1 MVSLV
6 QKDKALEA
14 IRTHGT
20 MKAGAAAA
28 GVSVR
33 TLNQE
38 MLKSNLFKRRV
49 LDAREEGKRNI
60 ADQAIDVIKGYAF
73 DTPLKTDRNKL
84 TAAIALANAFMPG
97 FRGATQIQGHIEHDV
112 RVITAIPRPDYKS
125 LPEGKKALRKPQ
137 NASADLG
144 EPMTLIGEWARVPNQ
159 KPSSVSV
166 ATNAPS

>member
-6 QKDKALEA
+6 QKDTALEA

-38 MLKSNLFKRRV
+38 MLKSALFKRRV

-73 DTPLKTDRNKL
+73 NTPDKTDRNKL

-112 RVITAIPRPDYKS
+112 RVITAIPRPDYKA
-125 LPEGKKALRKPQ
+125 LPEPKKRKPQ

-166 ATNAPS
+166 ATNALG